1 MRGRERRRRSFD
13 ELGLLRI
20 CQRDSPL
27 HLLYPERRRLFRRC
41 RRFSR
46 GVVSFR
52 FSQCRLRGRHQP
64 GGQPAVMAGTLGD
77 FGGEVVW
84 NWGPSR
90 GTGGGPRAY
99 EPRPPYQFLIKNM
112 VGSSRGTPDS
122 PPSPTPLPGCGS
134 TTRNLS
140 VGAPSVEPTFP
151 LRYGRASST
160 RRVGST
166 TPRWPSTPKSTRA
179 HPCSR
184 KVLECLRTLPP
195 APAVSDPTSRAS
207 WPPKAETSAPGWAAR
222 SVISGSKP
230 SQGPPSR
237 SPVTP
242 GLADEAAQANSSSS
256 AFASFRSAVS
266 KPSVNQP

>member
-1 MRGRERRRRSFD
+1 MAPHAKVYLVEAVSD
-13 ELGLLRI
+13 GLTDLFAAVAGASQ
-20 CQRDSPL
+20 CAAVNGGGEVSMSWGFSEFASETAHYTFFTQKGVVYFAGAVDSPGV
-27 HLLYPERRRLFRRC
+27 LYP
-41 RRFSR
+41 SASPN
-46 GVVSFR
+46 VVSV
-52 FSQCRLRGRHQP
+52 
-64 GGQPAVMAGTLGD
+64 GGTSLVGNPLSWRGTLGD

-84 NWGPSR
+84 NWGPSG
-90 GTGGGPRAY
+90 GTGGGPSAY

-237 SPVTP
+237 
-242 GLADEAAQANSSSS
+242 
-256 AFASFRSAVS
+256 
-266 KPSVNQP
+266 